1 MKDNVILTGFMGTGK
16 TSLGKLLATK
26 LGRPFVDIDK
36 KIEDE
41 TQLSIPQIFEQFGE
55 AHFRELEKAA
65 VKELSERRGLVIA
78 TGGGT
83 VKDEENIRL
92 LKSSGIIICLTT
104 KPEEIL
110 NRTARRG
117 ERPLLDGGETAI
129 RNAQCVMR
137 NDNPQSLQ
145 LTAQSSNNNER
156 LETIKKL
163 LAERK
168 KFYDRADYQIDTT
181 DWSPIQIVDNI
192 CRYLRQ
198 FRS

>member
-36 KIEDE
+36 KIEME
-41 TQLSIPQIFEQFGE
+41 QKLSIPNIFERYGE
-55 AHFRELEKAA
+55 KHFRELERAA
-65 VKELSERRGLVIA
+65 VKELSERRGLIIA

-83 VKDEENIRL
+83 IKDEENLRL
-92 LKSSGIIICLTT
+92 LKDSGVMICLTT
-104 KPEEIL
+104 EPEEIFA
-110 NRTARRG
+110 RTARRG
-117 ERPLLDGGETAI
+117 ERPVLDGGG
-129 RNAQCVMR
+129 
-137 NDNPQSLQ
+137 
-145 LTAQSSNNNER
+145 NER

-168 KFYDRADYQIDTT
+168 KFYDRADYQVDTT
-181 DWSPIQIVDNI
+181 NWSPIQIIDDI
-192 CRYLRQ
+192 CRYIRK

>member
-16 TSLGKLLATK
+16 TSLGKLLATR

-41 TQLSIPQIFEQFGE
+41 AHLSIPKIVERFGE
-55 AHFRELEKAA
+55 AHFRDLERAA
-65 VKELSERRGLVIA
+65 VRDLSEKRGLVIA

-83 VKDEENIRL
+83 VKDEENLRL
-92 LKSSGIIICLTT
+92 LKNSGVLICLTAT
-104 KPEEIL
+104 PEEIL
-110 NRTARRG
+110 YRTARRG
-117 ERPLLDGGETAI
+117 ERPVLDGGG
-129 RNAQCVMR
+129 
-137 NDNPQSLQ
+137 
-145 LTAQSSNNNER
+145 NER
-156 LETIKKL
+156 LATIKRL

-168 KFYDRADYQIDTT
+168 EFYDRADYHVDTT
-181 DWSPIQIVDNI
+181 DWSPIQIIDDI

>member
-1 MKDNVILTGFMGTGK
+1 MKDNIILTGFMGTGK

-36 KIEDE
+36 KIEAE
-41 TQLSIPQIFEQFGE
+41 QKLSIPKIFEQFGE
-55 AHFRELEKAA
+55 EHFRALEKSA

-83 VKDEENIRL
+83 IKDEENLQL
-92 LKSSGIIICLTT
+92 LKNSGVLICLTT
-104 KPEEIL
+104 EPEEIF

-117 ERPLLDGGETAI
+117 ERPVLDGGG
-129 RNAQCVMR
+129 
-137 NDNPQSLQ
+137 D
-145 LTAQSSNNNER
+145 ER
-156 LETIKKL
+156 LATIKKL

-168 KFYDRADYQIDTT
+168 KFYDRADYQVDTT
-181 DWSPIQIVDNI
+181 EWSPLQIIDDI

>member
-36 KIEDE
+36 KIEAE
-41 TQLSIPQIFEQFGE
+41 QKLSIPKIFEQFGE
-55 AHFRELEKAA
+55 EHFRALEKSA

-83 VKDEENIRL
+83 IKDEENLRL
-92 LKSSGIIICLTT
+92 LKSSGVLICLTT
-104 KPEEIL
+104 EPEEIFS
-110 NRTARRG
+110 RTARRG
-117 ERPLLDGGETAI
+117 ERPVLDGGG
-129 RNAQCVMR
+129 
-137 NDNPQSLQ
+137 D
-145 LTAQSSNNNER
+145 ER
-156 LETIKKL
+156 LATIKKL

-168 KFYDRADYQIDTT
+168 KFYDRADYQVDTT
-181 DWSPIQIVDNI
+181 EWSPLQIIDDI

>member
-26 LGRPFVDIDK
+26 LGRPFIDIDK
-36 KIEDE
+36 KIETE
-41 TQLSIPQIFEQFGE
+41 QKLSIPKIFEQFGE
-55 AHFRELEKAA
+55 EHFRALEKAA

-83 VKDEENIRL
+83 IKDEENLLL
-92 LKSSGIIICLTT
+92 LKNSGVMICLTT
-104 KPEEIL
+104 EPEEIY

-117 ERPLLDGGETAI
+117 ERPVLDGGG
-129 RNAQCVMR
+129 
-137 NDNPQSLQ
+137 D
-145 LTAQSSNNNER
+145 ER

-168 KFYDRADYQIDTT
+168 KFYDHADYQIDTT
-181 DWSPIQIVDNI
+181 DWSPIQIIDDI

>member
-16 TSLGKLLATK
+16 TSLGKLLATR

-41 TQLSIPQIFEQFGE
+41 AHLSIPKIFERFGE
-55 AHFRELEKAA
+55 EHFRELEKSA
-65 VKELSERRGLVIA
+65 VKELSGRRGLVIA

-83 VKDEENIRL
+83 IKDEENLRL
-92 LKSSGIIICLTT
+92 LKNSGVLICLTT
-104 KPEEIL
+104 EPKEIYY
-110 NRTARRG
+110 RTARRG
-117 ERPLLDGGETAI
+117 ERPVLDGGG
-129 RNAQCVMR
+129 
-137 NDNPQSLQ
+137 
-145 LTAQSSNNNER
+145 NER

-168 KFYDRADYQIDTT
+168 KFYDRADYQVDTT
-181 DWSPIQIVDNI
+181 EWSPLQIIDDI
-192 CRYLRQ
+192 CRFLRQ

>member
-16 TSLGKLLATK
+16 TSLGKMLATK

-41 TQLSIPQIFEQFGE
+41 THLSIPKIFERFGE
-55 AHFRELEKAA
+55 EHFRELERAA

-83 VKDEENIRL
+83 IKDAENLRL
-92 LKSSGIIICLTT
+92 LKNSGVMICLTT
-104 KPEEIL
+104 EPEEIF

-117 ERPLLDGGETAI
+117 ERPVLDGGG
-129 RNAQCVMR
+129 
-137 NDNPQSLQ
+137 D
-145 LTAQSSNNNER
+145 ER
-156 LETIKKL
+156 LATIKKL
-163 LAERK
+163 LAERQ
-168 KFYDRADYQIDTT
+168 KFYERADYTVDTT
-181 DWSPIQIVDNI
+181 EWSPIQIVDDI

>member
-36 KIEDE
+36 KIESE
-41 TQLSIPQIFEQFGE
+41 QKISIPKIFEQFGE
-55 AHFRELEKAA
+55 EYFRELEKSA
-65 VKELSERRGLVIA
+65 VRELCERRGLVIA

-83 VKDEENIRL
+83 VKDVENLRL
-92 LKSSGIIICLTT
+92 LKDSGLLICLTCS
-104 KPEEIL
+104 PEEIFL
-110 NRTARRG
+110 RTARRG
-117 ERPLLDGGETAI
+117 ERPVLDGGEKAM
-129 RNAQCVMR
+129 RNAKCVMR
-137 NDNPQSLQ
+137 NDSDGGE
-145 LTAQSSNNNER
+145 ER

-168 KFYDRADYQIDTT
+168 EFYDRADYHIDTT
-181 DWSPIQIVDNI
+181 EWSPLQIIDDI

>member
-1 MKDNVILTGFMGTGK
+1 MRDNVILTGFMGTGK
-16 TSLGKLLATK
+16 TSLGKMLATK

-41 TQLSIPQIFEQFGE
+41 TQLSIPRIFERFGE

-117 ERPLLDGGETAI
+117 ERPLLDAGETA
-129 RNAQCVMR
+129 MR
-137 NDNPQSLQ
+137 NENPQSLK

>member
-1 MKDNVILTGFMGTGK
+1 MRDNVILTGFMGTGK
-16 TSLGKLLATK
+16 TSLGKMLATK

-117 ERPLLDGGETAI
+117 ERPLLDAGETA
-129 RNAQCVMR
+129 MR
-137 NDNPQSLQ
+137 NENPQSLK

>member
-1 MKDNVILTGFMGTGK
+1 MRDNVILTGFMGTGK
-16 TSLGKLLATK
+16 TSLGRLLATK

-41 TQLSIPQIFEQFGE
+41 AQLSIPQIFEQYGE

-65 VKELSERRGLVIA
+65 VKELSQRRGLVIA

-83 VKDEENIRL
+83 IKDEENIRL
-92 LKSSGIIICLTT
+92 LKSSGVMICLTAE
-104 KPEEIL
+104 PEEIF

-117 ERPLLDGGETAI
+117 ERPVLDGGG
-129 RNAQCVMR
+129 
-137 NDNPQSLQ
+137 D
-145 LTAQSSNNNER
+145 ER
-156 LETIKKL
+156 LATIKKL

-168 KFYDRADYQIDTT
+168 QYYARADYQVDTT
-181 DWSPIQIVDNI
+181 EWSPIQIVDDI

>member
-16 TSLGKLLATK
+16 TSLGKLLATR

-41 TQLSIPQIFEQFGE
+41 TQLSIPKIFEQYGE
-55 AHFRELEKAA
+55 EHFRELERAA
-65 VKELSERRGLVIA
+65 VKELAEKRGLVIA

-83 VKDEENIRL
+83 IKDEENFRL
-92 LKSSGIIICLTT
+92 LKSSGLLICLTT
-104 KPEEIL
+104 EPEEIL

-117 ERPLLDGGETAI
+117 ERPVLDGGGE
-129 RNAQCVMR
+129 
-137 NDNPQSLQ
+137 
-145 LTAQSSNNNER
+145 ER

-168 KFYDRADYQIDTT
+168 KFYDRADYQVDTT
-181 DWSPIQIVDNI
+181 EWSPLQIIDDI

>member
-36 KIEDE
+36 KIEAE
-41 TQLSIPQIFEQFGE
+41 QKLSIPKIFEQFGE
-55 AHFRELEKAA
+55 EHFRELERAA

-83 VKDEENIRL
+83 VKDEENLRL
-92 LKSSGIIICLTT
+92 LKDSGVLICLTT
-104 KPEEIL
+104 EPEEIFS
-110 NRTARRG
+110 RTARRG
-117 ERPLLDGGETAI
+117 ERPVLDGGG
-129 RNAQCVMR
+129 
-137 NDNPQSLQ
+137 
-145 LTAQSSNNNER
+145 NER
-156 LETIKKL
+156 LETIKRL

-168 KFYDRADYQIDTT
+168 KFYDRADYQVDTT
-181 DWSPIQIVDNI
+181 EWSPLQIIDDI
-192 CRYLRQ
+192 CKYLRQ

>member
-16 TSLGKLLATK
+16 TSLGKLLATR

-41 TQLSIPQIFEQFGE
+41 EHLSIPKIFERFGE
-55 AHFRELEKAA
+55 AHFRDLERAA
-65 VKELSERRGLVIA
+65 VRDLSEKRGLVIA

-83 VKDEENIRL
+83 VKDEENLRL
-92 LKSSGIIICLTT
+92 LKNSGVLICLTAT
-104 KPEEIL
+104 PEEIL
-110 NRTARRG
+110 YRTARRG
-117 ERPLLDGGETAI
+117 ERPVLDGGG
-129 RNAQCVMR
+129 
-137 NDNPQSLQ
+137 
-145 LTAQSSNNNER
+145 NER
-156 LETIKKL
+156 LATIKRL

-168 KFYDRADYQIDTT
+168 EFYDRADYHVDTT
-181 DWSPIQIVDNI
+181 DWSPIQIIDDI

>member
-1 MKDNVILTGFMGTGK
+1 MRDNVILTGFMGTGK

-26 LGRPFVDIDK
+26 LGRPFIDIDK

-41 TQLSIPQIFEQFGE
+41 TQMSIPKIFEQYGE
-55 AHFRELEKAA
+55 AHFRELEKKA
-65 VKELSERRGLVIA
+65 VKELSQRRGLVIA

-83 VKDEENIRL
+83 IKDEENIRL
-92 LKSSGIIICLTT
+92 LKNSGVMICLTT
-104 KPEEIL
+104 EPEEIL

-117 ERPLLDGGETAI
+117 ERPVLDGGG
-129 RNAQCVMR
+129 
-137 NDNPQSLQ
+137 D
-145 LTAQSSNNNER
+145 ER
-156 LETIKKL
+156 LETIKRL

-168 KFYDRADYQIDTT
+168 QYYDRADYHVDTT
-181 DWSPIQIVDNI
+181 EWSPIQIVDAI

>member
-36 KIEDE
+36 KIETE
-41 TQLSIPQIFEQFGE
+41 QKLSIPKIFELYGE
-55 AHFRELEKAA
+55 EHFRELERIA
-65 VKELSERRGLVIA
+65 VKELCERRGLIIA

-83 VKDEENIRL
+83 IKDEENLRL
-92 LKSSGIIICLTT
+92 LKDSGIMICLTT
-104 KPEEIL
+104 EPEEIFA
-110 NRTARRG
+110 RTARRG
-117 ERPLLDGGETAI
+117 ERPVLDGGG
-129 RNAQCVMR
+129 
-137 NDNPQSLQ
+137 
-145 LTAQSSNNNER
+145 NER

-168 KFYDRADYQIDTT
+168 KFYDRADYQVDTT
-181 DWSPIQIVDNI
+181 NWSPIQIIDDI
-192 CRYLRQ
+192 CRYIRK